1 MKKGEE
7 KAIGWMTILL
17 AVLSGLLLGLL
28 INPGKGIGRPT
39 SMELT
44 KLDQAMGLIEKY
56 YVEDMDRDTL
66 TEQMLQAMLSSL
78 DPHSHYLSK
87 NELKNE
93 EAMLQGGFDGI
104 GVILFYKGDTACVS
118 QVIPGGPSERA
129 GLIPGDRILKADTI
143 KLAGVGMK
151 QEDVVSHLRGRK
163 GSRVT
168 LSIKRHGEEG
178 TRQVKVVR
186 NTVSTPSIPFYDML
200 DSHTGYIILSR
211 FCETSAQEFRHAVT
225 DLKGRGMNHLILD
238 LRNNG
243 GGLLT
248 AALEIA
254 DELLPGNEL
263 IVYTQGEHQRRE
275 NMKSSNGGLFTE
287 GRLTVMINEYS
298 ASASEIIA
306 GTIQDNDRGTIV
318 GRRSFGKGLVQRQFH
333 LNDGSA
339 IFLTTAR
346 YHTPSGRCIQRP
358 YDKGSDEYYEDFLN
372 QVLLSASGDSSL
384 TKPTDTTKYYT
395 TGGRVVY
402 AGGGILPD
410 KPLKLFTDS
419 LLVYYNGLV
428 NKQVLRQYAFDYVT
442 VHYKELMSRYPDEK
456 TFAQKFNVTEDMM
469 NSIITIGK
477 EKGLKPNSNTLKRYD
492 IEIRTNVKA
501 HIAEMLYSTEAH
513 YRLMLPFDSELTQ
526 TRKIK

>member
-1 MKKGEE
+1 MNIRED
-7 KAIGWMTILL
+7 KAIGWMTVVL

-28 INPGKGIGRPT
+28 ITPGKGMKG
-39 SMELT
+39 SSNMELT
-44 KLDQAMGLIEKY
+44 KLDQAMGLIERY
-56 YVEDMDRDTL
+56 YVDDMDRDTL

-87 NELKNE
+87 KALQSE

-104 GVILFYKGDTACVS
+104 GVILFYQGDTACVS

-129 GLIPGDRILKADTI
+129 GLIPGDRILKADTV

-151 QEDVVSHLRGRK
+151 QEEVVSHLRGRK

-168 LSIKRHGEEG
+168 LSIKRYGEEG
-178 TRQVKVVR
+178 TRHVQVTR
-186 NTVSTPSIPFYDML
+186 NTVSTPSVNFYDML

-211 FCETSAQEFRHAVT
+211 FCETSAKEFRHAVA
-225 DLKGRGMNHLILD
+225 DLKGRGMDHLILD

-275 NMKSSNGGLFTE
+275 DLRSSNGGLFTE
-287 GRLTVMINEYS
+287 GKLTVMINEYS

-306 GTIQDNDRGTIV
+306 GTVQDNDRGTIV

-333 LNDGSA
+333 LKDGSA

-358 YDKGSDEYYEDFLN
+358 YDKGSDEYYEDFLA
-372 QVLLSASGDSSL
+372 QVLESATHDSSL

-442 VHYKELMSRYPDEK
+442 IHYRELMARYPDEK
-456 TFAQKFNVTEDMM
+456 SFAKGFVVTDAMM
-469 NSIITIGK
+469 NDIIARGK
-477 EKGLKPNSNTLKRYD
+477 EKGLQPNPRTLKRYEV
-492 IEIRTNVKA
+492 EIRTNIKA
-501 HIAEMLYSTEAH
+501 NVAEMLYSTEAH
-513 YRLMLPFDSELTQ
+513 YRMMLPFDSELTQ
-526 TRKIK
+526 TRKMF